1 MTVSLLEIVDLYRFY
16 HPGETE
22 VRALRGVSLG
32 VAAGETVALVG
43 PSGSGKS
50 TLLACAAGLDEPAG
64 GTVTI
69 GGRRLTRRSEAERAA
84 IRAASIGMVAQSGN
98 LFGHLTLGDN
108 IRLRQELAGRRAT
121 PTVAELLDRVGLADR
136 AEALPGTL
144 SGGELARGA
153 LAVALAVDP
162 PLLVA
167 DEPTSEVDAE
177 TEHRILNVIEE
188 RRRRG
193 GAALIATHSL
203 ALSARATRVLTIRD
217 GVIAAGT
224 PPSATGPGFGQSA
237 EPGRFA
243 GVARQ
248 RPGQPILV
256 SGERAERTYVSGS
269 TRTVALAAATFQ
281 VNVGDRIAIMG
292 PSGSGKTTL
301 LHLMA
306 GLDHPTSGTVAWPG
320 LDAATSLRPSQVGLV
335 FQSPSLIPS
344 LSVIENVRLPLALAR
359 SRPSRAMDPRQAL
372 DAFGLGDLA
381 DMMPDELSG
390 GQLQR
395 VGVARALVAGP
406 GLLLADEP
414 TGQLDQST
422 AQRLFD
428 DLERN
433 LAGTD
438 TALVVATHDPAVAN
452 RLDLLWRMDK
462 GSLDADCRAGDA
474 A

>member
-1 MTVSLLEIVDLYRFY
+1 MTLSLLDIVDLYRFY
-16 HPGETE
+16 HSGDTE
-22 VRALRGVSLG
+22 VRALRGVSLS

-64 GTVTI
+64 GSVAI
-69 GGRRLTRRSEAERAA
+69 AGRHLTRRSEAERATM
-84 IRAASIGMVAQSGN
+84 RAASIGMVAQSGN

-108 IRLRQELAGRRAT
+108 IRLRQGIAGRRSV
-121 PTVAELLDRVGLADR
+121 PSVAELLDLVGLVDR
-136 AEALPGTL
+136 GEALPGTL

-188 RRRRG
+188 RRYRG

-217 GVIAAGT
+217 GVLAPGA
-224 PPSATGPGFGQSA
+224 PRSGPHAGFGQSA
-237 EPGRFA
+237 EPGRFTDPA
-243 GVARQ
+243 PR
-248 RPGQPILV
+248 RSGQPILV
-256 SGERAERTYVSGS
+256 SGERVERTYVSGS
-269 TRTVALAAATFQ
+269 TPTVALAAATFQ
-281 VNVGDRIAIMG
+281 VNAGDRIAIMG

-306 GLDHPTSGTVAWPG
+306 GLDHPTSGTIAWPG
-320 LDAATSLRPSQVGLV
+320 LDASTSLRPSQVGLV

-344 LSVIENVRLPLALAR
+344 LSVLENVRLPLALAG
-359 SRPSRAMDPRQAL
+359 SHPSRTMDPRQAL
-372 DAFGLGDLA
+372 DTFDLGDLA

-395 VGVARALVAGP
+395 VGVARALVTGP
-406 GLLLADEP
+406 RLVLADEP

-438 TALVVATHDPAVAN
+438 TALVVATHDAAVAK

-462 GSLDADCRAGDA
+462 GGLDAGRRAGDA